1 MAASNPMLPL
11 LQRYS
16 FPRILRIT
24 SLFDATFLHVVLQIS
39 FNSKLLF
46 QSSLLVSFLL
56 LSLRIH
62 TFFLRISVRFSIFTM
77 FRVFVEKAH
86 VAEIAAFHA
95 LIVRPTLSDQFWKYF
110 VLEWSCVDG
119 VGIKRLLREI

>member
-1 MAASNPMLPL
+1 MAASNPILPL

-16 FPRILRIT
+16 FPRILHIT

-46 QSSLLVSFLL
+46 QSSLLVSFLF
-56 LSLRIH
+56 LSLRIQ
-62 TFFLRISVRFSIFTM
+62 TLRISVRFSIFTM